1 MWQPITQTL
10 YFPSGKTE
18 EMRNIFLEAKPLRY
32 SMYLYRNRCSDTNL
46 LWQIITGVK
55 RVWKL
60 AWVFIITVCV
70 ILLFFFVNALYY
82 RKLFQIFSE
91 PIIVIYFNCS
101 KLITHL
107 LTARAFSFWPK
118 SLIIQKKNSPDCLLS
133 PLLASIVNSAGGVAV
148 FQQAIPIVFQLQL
161 RKEGISLA

>member
-1 MWQPITQTL
+1 MP
-10 YFPSGKTE
+10 
-18 EMRNIFLEAKPLRY
+18 
-32 SMYLYRNRCSDTNL
+32 
-46 LWQIITGVK
+46 
-55 RVWKL
+55 
-60 AWVFIITVCV
+60 
-70 ILLFFFVNALYY
+70 LYY

-107 LTARAFSFWPK
+107 LTARAFSFEK
-118 SLIIQKKNSPDCLLS
+118 LDNTEKNSPDCLLS

-148 FQQAIPIVFQLQL
+148 IQQAIPIVFQLQL